1 MGFKDIKRAYI
12 IEKAKELLLSTSIQ
26 EVTIKDVAQASAVGE
41 ATIYR
46 YFQTKEKLVTEVAIA
61 LQKEIV
67 ASNINEEGTA
77 TGYQCIEGF
86 YNLFLNVYIIH
97 PDYYRF
103 LTGFDSLY
111 LATRSGSEYPNA
123 LDKFKDY
130 FLESYKA
137 GIKDGSLRAIEKP
150 ELFYYGSTHSLLE
163 LCKKLAALDS
173 ALPQDLAI
181 NKEEEIREVIHAF
194 LSYLK

>member
-67 ASNINEEGTA
+67 ASNIKEEGTA

-103 LTGFDSLY
+103 ISPPSLVANIRTPSISSRITSLSLIR
-111 LATRSGSEYPNA
+111 LASKT
-123 LDKFKDY
+123 
-130 FLESYKA
+130 
-137 GIKDGSLRAIEKP
+137 
-150 ELFYYGSTHSLLE
+150 
-163 LCKKLAALDS
+163 AA
-173 ALPQDLAI
+173 
-181 NKEEEIREVIHAF
+181 
-194 LSYLK
+194 

>member
-1 MGFKDIKRAYI
+1 
-12 IEKAKELLLSTSIQ
+12 
-26 EVTIKDVAQASAVGE
+26 VTIKDVAQASAVGE

-86 YNLFLNVYIIH
+86 YNLFLSVYIIH

-111 LATRSGSEYPNA
+111 LATLSGSEYPNA

>member
-12 IEKAKELLLSTSIQ
+12 IEKARELLLSTSIQ
-26 EVTIKDVAQASAVGE
+26 EVTIKDVAIASSVGE

-61 LQKEIV
+61 LQKDIV
-67 ASNINEEGTA
+67 AANIKTDADA
-77 TGYQCIEGF
+77 TGCQRIESF
-86 YNLFLNVYIIH
+86 YNIFLNVYILH
-97 PDYYRF
+97 QDYYRF

-111 LATRSGSEYPNA
+111 LATLSGSEYPNA
-123 LDKFKDY
+123 LNKFKDY
-130 FLESYKA
+130 FIESYKA
-137 GIKDGSLRAIEKP
+137 GIKDGSLRAIERP

-181 NKEEEIREVIHAF
+181 NKEEEIKEVIHAF
-194 LSYLK
+194 LSYLQ